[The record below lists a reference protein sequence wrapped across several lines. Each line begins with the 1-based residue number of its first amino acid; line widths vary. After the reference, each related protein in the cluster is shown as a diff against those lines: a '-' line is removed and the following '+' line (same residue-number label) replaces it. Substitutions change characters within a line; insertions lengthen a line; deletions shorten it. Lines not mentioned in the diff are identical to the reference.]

1 MSTCLATIKLCK
13 FKAAFWITS
22 PNNIFIGNSV
32 VGGSNYGF
40 WFRMSDSNGI
50 SYTFFNNTVH
60 SCGTYGLWI
69 NPGYNPWNWWNPTVA
84 VIKFENFICYSC
96 QKGAQ
101 WDNSNYIQFRNMV
114 MYDHAVTAIETNMI
128 AYNQYPNSIA
138 QYTFYNDSLGPL
150 IANSII
156 IGNSDSSSNYSI
168 SESGIVVAW
177 DRGLLL
183 ESVYFYNFPSEGSKA
198 IRSTNTVLY
207 CRLLFF
213 IF

>member
-1 MSTCLATIKLCK
+1 MSY
-13 FKAAFWITS
+13 S
-22 PNNIFIGNSV
+22 NGNS
-32 VGGSNYGF
+32 Y
-40 WFRMSDSNGI
+40 I
-50 SYTFFNNTVH
+50 FFNNTVH

-69 NPGYNPWNWWNPTVA
+69 NPGYYSGWWNPTV
-84 VIKFENFICYSC
+84 IQFENFICYSC

-101 WDNSNYIQFRNMV
+101 WDNSNYIQFKNMV
-114 MYDHAVTAIETNMI
+114 MFDHAVTGIETNII
-128 AYNQYPNSIA
+128 AYSQYPNYIP

-183 ESVYFYNFPSEGSKA
+183 KSVYFYNFPSEGSKA
-198 IRSTNTVLY
+198 IRSTNTVSY
-207 CRLLFF
+207 CGLLFF
-213 IF
+213 FIF